1 MYNYK
6 RERIFMKEKKIDFEL
21 YRYQVLPIDRQL
33 SIFNEYARD
42 LDELIAKKN
51 DIFYDEILKIEE
63 WKYKNTII
71 KARKEYDKNN
81 FLLFKFAPKR
91 NTKIEDENFKEAD
104 IDTWPSVLM
113 AIWNDKDIQT
123 IAVQNKKDAFAHTR
137 TAVSVLVDN
146 INSRLL
152 EKNLKIHFEA
162 IFKKDAFWSIVS
174 KYDKKISNVR
184 FELITPNMANI
195 SKHLSDELKDFA
207 KNTNTARTKF
217 EIEAEKGAS
226 LHIDSSNIQV
236 QNMVEYASNGGGN
249 ISFRVKGLKK
259 IINTNA
265 SISSTSIDEL
275 ELSTS
280 SPEVV
285 VDILKKGLN
294 EKCFS

>member
-21 YRYQVLPIDRQL
+21 YRYQILPIDRQL

-294 EKCFS
+294 EKYFS

>member
-1 MYNYK
+1 
-6 RERIFMKEKKIDFEL
+6 MKEKKIDFEL
-21 YRYQVLPIDRQL
+21 YRYQILPIDRQL

-195 SKHLSDELKDFA
+195 SKHLSDELKDFT

-285 VDILKKGLN
+285 VEILKKGLN

>member
-1 MYNYK
+1 
-6 RERIFMKEKKIDFEL
+6 MKEKKIDFEL
-21 YRYQVLPIDRQL
+21 YRYQILPIDRQL

-123 IAVQNKKDAFAHTR
+123 IAVQNKTDAFAHTR

-146 INSRLL
+146 MNSRLL

-162 IFKKDAFWSIVS
+162 ICKKDAFWSIVS
-174 KYDKKISNVR
+174 K
-184 FELITPNMANI
+184 
-195 SKHLSDELKDFA
+195 
-207 KNTNTARTKF
+207 
-217 EIEAEKGAS
+217 
-226 LHIDSSNIQV
+226 
-236 QNMVEYASNGGGN
+236 
-249 ISFRVKGLKK
+249 
-259 IINTNA
+259 
-265 SISSTSIDEL
+265 
-275 ELSTS
+275 
-280 SPEVV
+280 
-285 VDILKKGLN
+285 
-294 EKCFS
+294 

>member
-1 MYNYK
+1 
-6 RERIFMKEKKIDFEL
+6 
-21 YRYQVLPIDRQL
+21 
-33 SIFNEYARD
+33 
-42 LDELIAKKN
+42 
-51 DIFYDEILKIEE
+51 
-63 WKYKNTII
+63 
-71 KARKEYDKNN
+71 
-81 FLLFKFAPKR
+81 
-91 NTKIEDENFKEAD
+91 
-104 IDTWPSVLM
+104 M

-285 VDILKKGLN
+285 VEILKKGLN

>member
-21 YRYQVLPIDRQL
+21 YRYQILPIDRQL

-137 TAVSVLVDN
+137 TVVSVLVDN

-285 VDILKKGLN
+285 VEILKKGLN

>member
-6 RERIFMKEKKIDFEL
+6 QERIFMKEKKIDFEL

>member
-21 YRYQVLPIDRQL
+21 YRYQILPIDRQL
-33 SIFNEYARD
+33 SIFNEYAQD

-137 TAVSVLVDN
+137 TVVSVLVDN

-285 VDILKKGLN
+285 VEILKKGLN